1 MVAFGLEKLARG
13 PYEVPNLADI
23 KDRIWVAHCLRFRW
37 PSSFPMGVLDSNS
50 RESSTLSPTWA
61 VAYNRHRAMYGR

>member
-23 KDRIWVAHCLRFRW
+23 KERIWVAHCLRFRR
-37 PSSFPMGVLDSNS
+37 PSSFPMGRS
-50 RESSTLSPTWA
+50 
-61 VAYNRHRAMYGR
+61 